1 MLFTTRI
8 GLVLVCAVSSFA
20 QPVVNSVLNAASYLT
35 FPKGDP
41 PMAQGSMFVIFGSG
55 LASSD
60 FTQAS
65 GFPLPSLLPAGNGTS
80 IAVTS
85 GGQNMS
91 AYIVFTL
98 SNQVAAILP
107 SGTPIGPASLTLTY
121 NGQSSAPVNIQVV
134 RSAPGI
140 FTANAQGTGPAAA
153 QIAFSNSDVRPN
165 SLTTPAPPGSLVT
178 LYGTGLGPVSGP
190 DNVPPG
196 AIAPAGNVT
205 ATIGGKSATV
215 LYAGRAPQFPGE
227 DQINIQLPPDV
238 PQGCYTPG
246 VIAVD
251 GIPSNDFVI
260 STGPAGS
267 NSCAHP
273 MGLTP
278 ASEAMVDAGGS
289 VNIGVFAAVS
299 GAITVKTSEGLGGL
313 FTSVN
318 AAELFAV
325 YQNVLW
331 NTHVVPYPAP
341 VGGCVLYD
349 QLSVS
354 TSSSILLASFAGVG
368 GTELQSANSLTL
380 TGFTPA
386 SLSRTSTT
394 FTQSIARAGGEGA
407 GYVWISNLT
416 GTSVPS
422 KFTLGNWSLFADA
435 GPDIAGFS
443 ANVELPQTLAWTG
456 MTGFVTPSHSGVT
469 MTWTGGYCTLNGL
482 CQMPAI
488 PPNVNIF
495 GNSSVLNPSDPSRNR
510 GKSFSCSVPAPD
522 TVFGI
527 PSEILGALPI
537 AGPQEVG
544 LGSLGVSVSDTA
556 QFLPL
561 MTNGQR
567 IDGGIFGFSEY
578 LVNTGAS
585 FAWK

>member
-20 QPVVNSVLNAASYLT
+20 QPAVNSVLNAASYRT

-41 PMAQGSMFVIFGSG
+41 PIAQGSMFVIFGSG

-80 IAVTS
+80 IAITS
-85 GGQNMS
+85 GGQSIS
-91 AYIVFTL
+91 AYIIYTL
-98 SNQVAAILP
+98 ANQVAAILP

-121 NGQSSAPVNIQVV
+121 NGQSSAPVNFQVV

-196 AIAPAGNVT
+196 AIASAGNVT

-246 VIAVD
+246 VIVVD

-260 STGPAGS
+260 STAQAGS

-289 VNIGVFAAVS
+289 VNIGAFAAVRGS
-299 GAITVKTSEGLGGL
+299 IGVNTSEGLGGL

-318 AAELFAV
+318 AAGLFAA

-341 VGGCVLYD
+341 VEGCVLYD

-354 TSSSILLASFAGVG
+354 TSSSILPASFAGLG
-368 GTELQSANSLTL
+368 GTELQTAKSLTL
-380 TGFTPA
+380 TGFAPA
-386 SLSRTSTT
+386 FLSGSMT
-394 FTQSIARAGGEGA
+394 FTQSIARAGAEGA

-416 GTSVPS
+416 GPSVSS
-422 KFTLGNWSLFADA
+422 KLTLGNWSLFADA
-435 GPDIAGFS
+435 GPDIASFS
-443 ANVELPQTLAWTG
+443 ANIELPQTLAWTG
-456 MTGFVTPSHSGVT
+456 MTGFVAPSHSGVT
-469 MTWTGGYCTLNGL
+469 MIWTGGYCTLKGE
-482 CQMPAI
+482 CQMPVI

-510 GKSFSCSVPAPD
+510 GKSFSCTVPAPD
-522 TVFGI
+522 SIFVI

-556 QFLPL
+556 PFLAL

-567 IDGGIFGFSEY
+567 IDGGVFGFSEY